1 MSAMPNIPETVNVLV
16 LPKLDDAEIERI
28 RAVAPDRLVVTPLW
42 ADFFEELEQDWP
54 AKMLARHKQDG
65 PPQPRF
71 TPQER
76 ESLLQEAHV
85 ILIALPFLKSLYP
98 RTRNLRWMHFSFAGI
113 SDLRDTTYWGMPV
126 TVTSARGYA
135 LALPIAET
143 VVAGALMFA
152 KRLDEATK
160 ITLQGNIQP
169 FGVAPRPKLRV
180 LEGMTMGIIGL
191 GGIGRHVARLSKA
204 FGMRVMAT
212 RRSAQR
218 HTADVDGVD
227 ELFPPSELSVM
238 LGQCDFVALCTMLT
252 EETRGILNA
261 QAFASMKDGAFVIN
275 IARGELIDVPALVQA
290 LRSGKLG
297 GAYLDV
303 WDDDFNQPP
312 DPELAAL
319 PNVVLTP
326 HTSGLADWG
335 YHYGVRLFRENLRRF
350 LDDDPLENVVDWD
363 RGY

>member
-1 MSAMPNIPETVNVLV
+1 MPDLPEKINVLV

-28 RAVAPDRLVVTPLW
+28 RAVAPDRLKVTPAW

-54 AKMLARHKQDG
+54 DKMLARHKRDG
-65 PPQPRF
+65 QPQPRF
-71 TPQER
+71 TPEER
-76 ESLLQEAHV
+76 EALLQEAHV
-85 ILIALPFLKSLYP
+85 ILIALPFLKNLYP
-98 RTRNLRWMHFSFAGI
+98 RTRNLRWIHFSFAGV
-113 SDLRDTTYWGMPV
+113 SDLRETSYWRMPV

-143 VVAGALMFA
+143 VMAGALMFA
-152 KRLDEATK
+152 KRLDEAAR
-160 ITLQGNIQP
+160 ITMQGNVQP

-180 LEGMTMGIIGL
+180 LDGVTMGIIGL
-191 GGIGRHVARLSKA
+191 GGIGRHVAHLSKA
-204 FGMRVMAT
+204 FGMRVVAT

-218 HTADVDGVD
+218 RATDVEGVD
-227 ELFPPSELSVM
+227 ELFPPSELHTM
-238 LGQCDFVALCTMLT
+238 LEQCDVVALCTMLT
-252 EETRGILNA
+252 EETWGILNA
-261 QAFASMKDGAFVIN
+261 EAFASMKDGAYVIN

-312 DPELAAL
+312 DPELAVL

-326 HTSGLADWG
+326 HRSGLADWG
-335 YHYGVRLFRENLRRF
+335 YHYGVKLFRENLRRF
-350 LDDDPLENVVDWD
+350 LDGESLENVMDWD